1 MFSIDN
7 YILVVTCWVYSLR
20 WDRTGLS
27 SIIVLS
33 FVTLAIS
40 ARLWLNILQ
49 QMRLRLL
56 RIYFHLRGVKVSDH
70 LKKKA
75 KMHQPKSSQVLPL
88 NVVTEEIEELEESEN
103 GKAKNKAPKQ
113 V

>member
-1 MFSIDN
+1 MFSVDY

-33 FVTLAIS
+33 VVTLAII

-49 QMRLRLL
+49 QMRLRML

-75 KMHQPKSSQVLPL
+75 KMHQPKSS
-88 NVVTEEIEELEESEN
+88 
-103 GKAKNKAPKQ
+103 
-113 V
+113 